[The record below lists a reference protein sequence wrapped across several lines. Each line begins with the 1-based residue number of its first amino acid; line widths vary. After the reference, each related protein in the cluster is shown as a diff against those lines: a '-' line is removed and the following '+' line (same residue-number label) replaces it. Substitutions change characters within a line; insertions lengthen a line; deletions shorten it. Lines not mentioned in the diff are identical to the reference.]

1 MPWTDQ
7 HIGWL
12 EDTGGHITLSCGARA
27 PIYRFNHDANNQ
39 AVMQAWAR
47 HFRNHYC
54 SDLNLTTLKP
64 DHMTNADYLL
74 ELKFPSKTG
83 GSGPATRSGDF
94 AEILVADYLTYLHG
108 YMVPRT
114 RYDRKTIT
122 NESTK
127 GSDVVAFKNV
137 SDQPTRSDEMLI
149 YEVKA
154 KLTGSSTGSRLQ
166 DAIDDSTKDEVRI
179 AESLNA
185 IKQRL
190 FDRGDLENMKKVG
203 RFQSGEDHPYQR
215 KYGAATV
222 LTDSAFDQ
230 TILATSSTQEHP
242 AGDDLS
248 LLVIRGEDFMKLVHT
263 LYERA
268 ANEA

>member
-1 MPWTDQ
+1 MPWTNQ
-7 HIGWL
+7 HISWL
-12 EDTGGHITLSCGARA
+12 VDTGQTITLSCGAQA
-27 PIYRFNHDANNQ
+27 KVYSFNHDANSQ
-39 AVMQAWAR
+39 AIMRAWAK

-54 SDLNLTTLKP
+54 SDIHLPILKP
-64 DHMTNADYLL
+64 NNMTKAEYLL

-127 GSDVVAFKNV
+127 GSDVIAFKNV
-137 SDQPTRSDEMLI
+137 SDKPTRSDEMLI

-154 KLTGSSTGSRLQ
+154 KLTGNSTASRLQ

-190 FDRGDLENMKKVG
+190 FDLGDVESMNKVG

-230 TILATSSTQEHP
+230 TILATSSTKEHP

-248 LLVIRGEDFMKLVHT
+248 LLVIRGEDFMKLVHA

>member
-1 MPWTDQ
+1 M
-7 HIGWL
+7 
-12 EDTGGHITLSCGARA
+12 
-27 PIYRFNHDANNQ
+27 
-39 AVMQAWAR
+39 
-47 HFRNHYC
+47 
-54 SDLNLTTLKP
+54 LKP
-64 DHMTNADYLL
+64 DNMTKAKYLL
-74 ELKFPSKTG
+74 ELKFPSKIG

-127 GSDVVAFKNV
+127 GSDVIAFKNV
-137 SDQPTRSDEMLI
+137 SDKPTRSDEMLI

-154 KLTGSSTGSRLQ
+154 KLTGNAKGSRLQ
-166 DAIDDSTKDEVRI
+166 DAIDDSQKDEVRI

-190 FDRGDLENMKKVG
+190 FDLRDFDNMNKVG

-222 LTDSAFDQ
+222 LTSSAFDQ
-230 TILATSSTQEHP
+230 AILATSSTKEHP
-242 AGDDLS
+242 AGVDVD
-248 LLVIRGEDFMKLVHT
+248 LLVIQGEDFMKLVHA